1 MRPPLAVV
9 ITTVLG
15 VGAVAAVVADSVAD
29 GCPVT
34 IQARNL
40 GREPTEID
48 WAASSTRASSSVVGV
63 RVPEAWRPLGTGTT
77 WVAAGRQVRVTIVV
91 PGTCDADRQ
100 YRLATVDGG
109 PTAIEPSPTGWTRA
123 TTVDVDVGPASD
135 R

>member
-9 ITTVLG
+9 ITTLLG
-15 VGAVAAVVADSVAD
+15 VGAFAAVVVDSVAD

-34 IQARNL
+34 VHARNL
-40 GREPTEID
+40 GRGAAEVD
-48 WAASSTRASSSVVGV
+48 WAASSTRASSSVLGV

-77 WVAAGRQVRVTIVV
+77 SVAAGRQVRVTIVV

-100 YRLATVDGG
+100 YRLATVGGG
-109 PTAIEPSPTGWTRA
+109 PTGIEPSPTGWTRA
-123 TTVDVDVGPASD
+123 TTVDVDVGPATD